1 VEGRPLDDAV
11 LVERAVSGDLDAYE
25 QIVRR
30 YQAVLFRAAYF
41 VSGAADE
48 AEDAV
53 QEGLVKA
60 YRAIHRFRRGSPLK
74 PWLIRIVTNEARNRR
89 RSSTRRGAL
98 ALRAAEDRRMSGEA
112 APSPEAAALEAED
125 RARLLA
131 AVNELGEGERLAI
144 AYRYFLGLDEEE
156 TATALGVARGTVK
169 SRVSRGLARLRVSLA
184 DVAPIG
190 TVSDEV

>member
-1 VEGRPLDDAV
+1 
-11 LVERAVSGDLDAYE
+11 
-25 QIVRR
+25 
-30 YQAVLFRAAYF
+30 
-41 VSGAADE
+41 
-48 AEDAV
+48 
-53 QEGLVKA
+53 
-60 YRAIHRFRRGSPLK
+60 
-74 PWLIRIVTNEARNRR
+74 
-89 RSSTRRGAL
+89 
-98 ALRAAEDRRMSGEA
+98 MSGEA